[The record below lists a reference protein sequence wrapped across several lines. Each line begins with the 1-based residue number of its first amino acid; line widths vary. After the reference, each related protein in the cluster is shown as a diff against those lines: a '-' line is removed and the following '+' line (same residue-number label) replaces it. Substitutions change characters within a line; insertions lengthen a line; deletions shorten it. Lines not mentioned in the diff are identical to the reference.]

1 MNIIVAG
8 AGAGKTTNMAS
19 KVLERNNS
27 IKDNKI
33 IYVITYT
40 NSAKNQ
46 IKNKIIELNGILPKN
61 IMIETIHSFLIRE
74 VIFPFNHLLFDNKFT
89 GVSEIKLSDN
99 PKLKA
104 IKIKELENRNII
116 HVEKETEVAKW
127 ILYKKSGDKKIHKEK
142 RKKIISI
149 MERYID
155 SIFIDEA
162 QDIDKNLLE
171 VIKVLDSSSINI
183 NLIGDPKQDLRGRN
197 VFRELI
203 NDINNLDIIYKKENY
218 RCPSKHIE
226 LSNEYVEENQKQI
239 PCEDSKIG
247 EINYIFESEINIIE
261 FLKENQFDLIY
272 INKKNDRFITNY
284 NKNLGKEKLFYEIKS
299 ILERLEYI
307 SDKDLKSYETQ
318 KYIINN
324 KLDLN
329 ESKIIKYI
337 ENEFNCKLTKK
348 EERKLCEVIKENKI
362 ENNEERIKVN
372 SIDKVKGLEGERC
385 LFILTKDLY
394 PYFAKEKTDEN
405 KMKNYLYVG
414 LTRSKEKLTILIT
427 KEIENKFKKL
437 KSV

>member
-1 MNIIVAG
+1 MNITVAG

-89 GVSEIKLSDN
+89 RVSEIKLSDN
-99 PKLKA
+99 PTFKA
-104 IKIKELENRNII
+104 IKIKELENKNII

-127 ILYKKSGDKKIHKEK
+127 ILYKKTGDKKIHKEK

-162 QDIDKNLLE
+162 QDIDKDLVE
-171 VIKVLDSSSINI
+171 VIKVLDSSNINI

-203 NDINNLDIIYKKENY
+203 NDTNNLDIIYKKENY
-218 RCPSKHIE
+218 RCPSTHIE
-226 LSNEYVEENQKQI
+226 LSNKYVEENQKQI
-239 PCEDSKIG
+239 PCEDSKVG

-261 FLKENQFDLIY
+261 FLKENQFDLVY

-337 ENEFNCKLTKK
+337 ENEFNCKLTNQEKG
-348 EERKLCEVIKENKI
+348 KLCEAIKENKI
-362 ENNEERIKVN
+362 ENNEEGVKVD
-372 SIDKVKGLEGERC
+372 SIDKVKGLEGENC
-385 LFILTKDLY
+385 MFILTKDLY
-394 PYFAKEKTDEN
+394 PYFSKEKTDEN

-427 KEIENKFKKL
+427 KEIENKFKK
-437 KSV
+437 

>member
-1 MNIIVAG
+1 MNITVAG

-99 PKLKA
+99 PTFKA
-104 IKIKELENRNII
+104 IKIKELENKNII

-127 ILYKKSGDKKIHKEK
+127 ILYKKTGDKKIHKEK

-162 QDIDKNLLE
+162 QDIDKDLVE
-171 VIKVLDSSSINI
+171 VIKVLDSSNINI

-203 NDINNLDIIYKKENY
+203 NDTNNLDIIYKKENY
-218 RCPSKHIE
+218 RCPSTHIE
-226 LSNEYVEENQKQI
+226 LSNKYVEENQKQI
-239 PCEDSKIG
+239 PCEDSKVG

-261 FLKENQFDLIY
+261 FLKENQFDLVY

-337 ENEFNCKLTKK
+337 ENEFNCKLTKQEK
-348 EERKLCEVIKENKI
+348 GKLCEAIKENKI
-362 ENNEERIKVN
+362 ENNEEGVKVD
-372 SIDKVKGLEGERC
+372 SIDKVKGLEGENC
-385 LFILTKDLY
+385 MFILTKDLY
-394 PYFAKEKTDEN
+394 PYFSKEKTDEN

-427 KEIENKFKKL
+427 KEIENKFKK
-437 KSV
+437 